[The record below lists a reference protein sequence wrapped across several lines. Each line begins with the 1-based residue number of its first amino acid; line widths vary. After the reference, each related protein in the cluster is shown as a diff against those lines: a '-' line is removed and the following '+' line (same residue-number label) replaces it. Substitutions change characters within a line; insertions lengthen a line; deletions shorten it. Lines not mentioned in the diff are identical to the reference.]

1 MLDASELEEITE
13 VDKLLERK
21 SMEKPKLASG
31 EQGEGWLEQADSE
44 EQIEDE
50 QISQS
55 RLPALDCLNTG

>member
-1 MLDASELEEITE
+1 MC
-13 VDKLLERK
+13 VG
-21 SMEKPKLASG
+21 G

-44 EQIEDE
+44 EQSADE

>member
-13 VDKLLERK
+13 VDKLLEKK

-44 EQIEDE
+44 EQSEDE
-50 QISQS
+50 Q
-55 RLPALDCLNTG
+55 D